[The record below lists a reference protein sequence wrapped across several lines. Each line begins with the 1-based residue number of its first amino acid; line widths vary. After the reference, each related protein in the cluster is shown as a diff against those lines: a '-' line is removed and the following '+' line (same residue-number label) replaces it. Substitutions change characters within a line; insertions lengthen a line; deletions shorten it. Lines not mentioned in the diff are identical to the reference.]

1 MGTSRAN
8 RLWLKVPLA
17 LAFLNLTSLSS
28 CKHRHGP
35 SIPEEWDPTGLDANS
50 TDLQAILR
58 QTRSIRFLELYE
70 DGFVSTDT
78 LSFRLDLASATL
90 EVERRFD
97 PVPFTPE
104 EPLLIKQSGSWSN
117 SAQSEFIDHLA
128 TARVRQVPRCNPYA
142 AIDGGYGGR
151 FLILVDPS
159 GQEHRLG
166 ASDAFCAAS
175 DHECSGPCISLA
187 DMNKVVTAFSVV
199 LPIPE
204 KPRTIF
210 TCAADSPLPCAQ
222 AEYSVDGPWQG
233 TTLRADI
240 RRVLAARFC
249 DLPALSLE
257 PASEG
262 HWVVLNSGREPIGTV
277 RFNTQDRVVSC
288 LTRTP

>member
-8 RLWLKVPLA
+8 RQWLKVPLA
-17 LAFLNLTSLSS
+17 LAFLSLNSLSS

-35 SIPEEWDPTGLDANS
+35 SIPEEWDPAGLDANS
-50 TDLQAILR
+50 TNLQAILLH
-58 QTRSIRFLELYE
+58 TRSIRFLELFE

-104 EPLLIKQSGSWSN
+104 EPLLIKKSGSWSN
-117 SAQSEFIDHLA
+117 SAQSEFLNHLA
-128 TARVRQVPRCNPYA
+128 IASVRQVPRCNPYA
-142 AIDGGYGGR
+142 AMDGGYGGR
-151 FLILVDPS
+151 YLILVDRS
-159 GQEHRLG
+159 GQEHRFG
-166 ASDAFCAAS
+166 ARDACCAAS
-175 DHECSGPCISLA
+175 DHECSGPCISLE

-204 KPRTIF
+204 KPRTPF
-210 TCAADSPLPCAQ
+210 TCAKDSPLPCAQ
-222 AEYSVDGPWQG
+222 AEYIVDGPWEG

-240 RRVLAARFC
+240 RRVLATKFC
-249 DLPALSLE
+249 NLSAMSLE
-257 PASEG
+257 PANEG
-262 HWVVLNSGREPIGTV
+262 HWVVLNSGREVIGTV